1 MIDYGGE
8 FELREHVA
16 RYLLR
21 VAVSNL
27 PIGVLETLNEMSE
40 EELAVLD
47 RVGIS
52 FREADADAFMYLGG
66 VH

>member
-21 VAVSNL
+21 AAVANL
-27 PIGVLETLNEMSE
+27 PPGVLEALNEMSE
-40 EELAVLD
+40 EELAVLE
-47 RVGIS
+47 RVGTS
-52 FREADADAFMYLGG
+52 FREANAEAYMWPGG

>member
-8 FELREHVA
+8 VELREHVA

-21 VAVSNL
+21 AAVASL
-27 PIGVLETLNEMSE
+27 PTGVLETLNEMSE

-47 RVGIS
+47 RVGTS
-52 FREADADAFMYLGG
+52 FHEANAEAYMWPPG

>member
-1 MIDYGGE
+1 MIDYGGD

-21 VAVSNL
+21 AVVSTL
-27 PIGVLETLNEMSE
+27 PPGVLKTLNEMSE

-47 RVGIS
+47 RVGTS
-52 FREADADAFMYLGG
+52 FREADAAPFMYPCG

>member
-16 RYLLR
+16 WYLLR
-21 VAVSNL
+21 AAVSNL
-27 PIGVLETLNEMSE
+27 PRAVLETLNEMSE

-47 RVGIS
+47 RVGTS
-52 FREADADAFMYLGG
+52 FREADAAASKYPCG